1 MAKAFTTRTPH
12 ETAAALGHR
21 RRTLGRLQENK
32 GLPETD
38 DARDQMQLVAVA
50 RNQHFRQL

>member
-32 GLPETD
+32 GLPETA

-50 RNQHFRQL
+50 RNRHFQQL